1 MVLQLDMLQYKV
13 SVVQDQRLLSRLA
26 QSNTSKLQGSG
37 GGGEGQSMKYNVQI
51 VQKMYDQN
59 RNLIGNVQ
67 IWYDIFSI
75 SLRHSKKLKC

>member
-37 GGGEGQSMKYNVQI
+37 GGEGQSMKYNVQI

-59 RNLIGNVQ
+59 KNLIGNVQ
-67 IWYDIFSI
+67 ICYDIFSI